1 MKWYIS
7 LHDIAVLNDSGPE
20 TLKES
25 NPPNLVSLK
34 SQASTI
40 RDQLRRL
47 DSMGEKGV
55 SGSKVE
61 INWYKV
67 KKETAEREK
76 KYKFSYI

>member
-1 MKWYIS
+1 M
-7 LHDIAVLNDSGPE
+7 LNDSGPE

-61 INWYKV
+61 IN
-67 KKETAEREK
+67 
-76 KYKFSYI
+76 